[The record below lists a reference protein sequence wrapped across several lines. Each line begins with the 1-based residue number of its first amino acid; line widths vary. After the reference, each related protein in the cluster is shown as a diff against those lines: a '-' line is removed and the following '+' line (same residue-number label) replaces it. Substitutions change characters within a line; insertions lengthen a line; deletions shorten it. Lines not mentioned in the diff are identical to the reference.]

1 MKRRH
6 LHILKRV
13 LGLLLMVG
21 LFAFGTQGDIY
32 TDCSAPLVIIDHEED
47 RMFVDYADVVE
58 LVQQV
63 CHNAGPV
70 PTDQASLSAIE
81 QRLHRHPAVRQAE
94 VWFGVN
100 GTLHIRIQQRQPLA
114 LVENQMGERCYL
126 DTEGYT
132 FPADVGE
139 PARVCYVNGFIS
151 CQPSGDHISQ
161 NSTLQAIHAVTT
173 EMQNRPFWKAWV
185 EQIWLE
191 PDTQMVFIP
200 KMGKHEIHF
209 GPAKEIARKLNK
221 LDIFYT
227 RALSATGWDQYTVID
242 ARYKGQIIAKGPTPA
257 PIPVT
262 PPDTLAL

>member
-13 LGLLLMVG
+13 LGLVLMVG
-21 LFAFGTQGDIY
+21 LFAFGTQGAIY

-58 LVQQV
+58 MVQQV

-100 GTLHIRIQQRQPLA
+100 GTLHIRIQQRQPIA

-151 CQPSGDHISQ
+151 CQPSGDHISH

-173 EMQNRPFWKAWV
+173 EMHNRPFWKAWI

-200 KMGKHEIHF
+200 KMGKHEILF

-242 ARYKGQIIAKGPTPA
+242 ARYKGQIIAKGPAPA

-262 PPDTLAL
+262 LPDTLAL